1 LKEDNYFGTKEKA
14 MLKQTATNELVMWAI
29 STQRIKFQPEW
40 QSIEILRL
48 GLFIMAVGALL
59 PNSLVIRW
67 NKVILLSKTRYWMY
81 IDVVDPLF

>member
-1 LKEDNYFGTKEKA
+1 